1 MGRHG
6 VRARGADSG
15 GLTWACRFFPGR
27 ADKPGPPGSA
37 ARWPCSEGTA
47 LAAQQWLLLESRLHP
62 GVSLCS
68 HPGLVLS
75 SCELQSHENHFC
87 VTLFVGEGRA
97 RSACAVPAQSR
108 HGQRASAPCAPAPV
122 WRALAGPA
130 AFVLAGQGCS
140 VRGRTCAPWSATL
153 LFRISLSCLQC
164 FLTPC
169 PVQAGH
175 FASFQGAML
184 CACWEMLL
192 FHSLRR
198 PFSPVV

>member
-37 ARWPCSEGTA
+37 ARWPRSEGTA
-47 LAAQQWLLLESRLHP
+47 LAAQQWFLLESRLHP
-62 GVSLCS
+62 GMSLCS

-108 HGQRASAPCAPAPV
+108 HGQRASAPAPQHRSGGLWQDRLLLCSPG
-122 WRALAGPA
+122 RAVASEGGRVCPG
-130 AFVLAGQGCS
+130 VL
-140 VRGRTCAPWSATL
+140 P
-153 LFRISLSCLQC
+153 C
-164 FLTPC
+164 FS
-169 PVQAGH
+169 G
-175 FASFQGAML
+175 S
-184 CACWEMLL
+184 L
-192 FHSLRR
+192 FHACCA
-198 PFSPVV
+198 F